1 MSGEK
6 EKQISLLLLK
16 EMTEEIKTNWGIGF
30 FTANGKVWEVG
41 WGL

>member
-1 MSGEK
+1 MRTNSVIYK
-6 EKQISLLLLK
+6 NYI